1 MLQRPSRREASRRD
15 QLRYEARQRVGIGLF
30 LVPLTHQEIDV
41 LLMVAQLFH

>member
-1 MLQRPSRREASRRD
+1 MLQRPSCREARHRK
-15 QLRYEARQRVGIGLF
+15 QRRYEARQGVGIGLF